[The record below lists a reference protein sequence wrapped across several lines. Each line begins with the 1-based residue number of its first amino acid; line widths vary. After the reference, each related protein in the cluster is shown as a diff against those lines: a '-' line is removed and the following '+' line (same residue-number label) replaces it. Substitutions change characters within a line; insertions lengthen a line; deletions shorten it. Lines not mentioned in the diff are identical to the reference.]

1 MLRSDNWP
9 GPVTHHEV
17 GLVRPAPLV
26 VLHLPKT
33 KISME
38 FPAVEQKVNRSW
50 KRNCDGD
57 GNGSESISLNH
68 MKKNLP
74 WQNGLFEERVG
85 TTVYVTNLDQGVTN
99 EDMRELFGEIGEMKR
114 YAIHYDQNGR
124 PNEVVYMG
132 GSDAFQAMRD
142 ITVSC
147 WMEGQ

>member
-1 MLRSDNWP
+1 MNKS
-9 GPVTHHEV
+9 
-17 GLVRPAPLV
+17 LV
-26 VLHLPKT
+26 VK
-33 KISME
+33 E

-74 WQNGLFEERVG
+74 WQNGLFEER
-85 TTVYVTNLDQGVTN
+85 GVTN